1 MGKELWELCDSN
13 FMKCCI
19 ISLRT
24 IPADQVTFLIV
35 CLFYQSSLDHEQY
48 GLSGVERVLWHFVS

>member
-1 MGKELWELCDSN
+1 
-13 FMKCCI
+13 MKCCI
-19 ISLRT
+19 ISLRK